1 MSNYFYDLPDDIITY
16 IYSIRLKI
24 AISKIHYTNI
34 IKYMGIM
41 EIIMK
46 LKVYVDDQNFYPYYS
61 PYDKMLPFVINKI
74 CKSNNSCFKHVMSN
88 IFDMTEK
95 GVRLNINNYIYQNIS
110 NINNF
115 EKTAASCYK
124 LYEKINKINNK

>member
-41 EIIMK
+41 EIIIK
-46 LKVYVDDQNFYPYYS
+46 LKVYVDDQNFTHIIHLMI
-61 PYDKMLPFVINKI
+61 K
-74 CKSNNSCFKHVMSN
+74 
-88 IFDMTEK
+88 
-95 GVRLNINNYIYQNIS
+95 
-110 NINNF
+110 
-115 EKTAASCYK
+115 CY
-124 LYEKINKINNK
+124 LCY